1 MSERRG
7 AMSGESA
14 TPEAA
19 TPFSPAVVAIFGPT
33 GIGKTAIAIELAEQL
48 RARGEHPVAV
58 SVDSMQIYRELPIVT
73 GAATAEEQAR
83 LEHRL
88 IGVVSV
94 ADAYDVATHAA
105 AAHREIDELR
115 AQGRRPIVVGGTG
128 LYLRAA
134 LTELDLVPPPDPE
147 ARERL
152 MTELQQDGL
161 EALYARLSELEPD
174 VAATIKPGDA
184 RRTVRALEAIEQGR
198 STAERAENRLWT
210 DDVRVP
216 TRLFALVTAREEL
229 YERIEARVDEMI
241 ELGAEAEVRGAAVIA
256 ARTARQ
262 ALGFD
267 ELLAGDIDAL
277 KANTRRYAKRQLTWL
292 RKLAGTE
299 LVDVT
304 GRVPTEVARRIA
316 DSL

>member
-1 MSERRG
+1 
-7 AMSGESA
+7 MSGESA